1 MKVMLK
7 PGETLTIGF
16 YETTKGNGW
25 MIPEDVDVDHELEG
39 ELEINFDTPDY
50 PNQIVV
56 LDKTVET
63 KVVFTEDFGNNAK
76 E

>member
-1 MKVMLK
+1 LK

-16 YETTKGNGW
+16 YETTKGSGW
-25 MIPEDVDVDHELEG
+25 GIPEDVDVDHELEG

-56 LDKTVET
+56 LDKTMET
-63 KVVFTEDFGNNAK
+63 KTVFIEDFSNNAK